1 MAFSV
6 SKAVFARPMLRSGF
20 DGLANGGGY
29 SGAIVAM
36 NLVLPEGDR
45 LAGCAGG
52 ITEEGMEALRPGE
65 RAAG

>member
-1 MAFSV
+1 
-6 SKAVFARPMLRSGF
+6 MLRSGF

-45 LAGCAGG
+45 LTWSAGG

>member
-6 SKAVFARPMLRSGF
+6 SKPIFARPKFVFGF
-20 DGLANGGGY
+20 DSLANGGGY

-45 LAGCAGG
+45 LTWWAGG

>member
-6 SKAVFARPMLRSGF
+6 SKAVFARPKLGFGF
-20 DGLANGGGY
+20 DSLANGGGY
-29 SGAIVAM
+29 SGAIVTM
-36 NLVLPEGDR
+36 NLVLPEADR
-45 LAGCAGG
+45 LTWCGWG

>member
-1 MAFSV
+1 MALSV

-36 NLVLPEGDR
+36 NLVLPEADR
-45 LAGCAGG
+45 LTGCGWG